1 MIENKNGSQTCTT
14 IDYVFASKGIAPRIR
29 RLTLEE
35 DRMGSDHKMLVI
47 EVSGRVGLDEGKG
60 VREAWRVEDIPEEGQ
75 DKRKFVHAF
84 QSAMHAWIQETT
96 TQTEL
101 LEAMGVE
108 AHRVVNIMEWSFQAR
123 LDKVSDRELGVKRIG
138 PRASPRLDA
147 AMRMMNDHRRA
158 CEMVLKRVMADGNS
172 TDGDR
177 AGAVGMYRDAKRN
190 LLRATAKRKEVVE
203 GELFRQ
209 IEEKQADSKL
219 FWSRAKK
226 VTGGMNGGV
235 SPPPMAMNEDG
246 VVETDPMQVLEVWK
260 IFSEGIASQVEEEE
274 GIYDDEHRDWVEK
287 RLKWMRELKLFQGG
301 LDDDI
306 TKQEVFAAIRKLKLG
321 KAPGIDGVLT
331 SILKTA
337 ADAVGTNKLKE
348 GNTVVE
354 ALTLMFNYVFLSGQW
369 PERWG
374 SGIIFPLYKEGSR
387 MEPGNYR
394 PITLR

>member
-1 MIENKNGSQTCTT
+1 M
-14 IDYVFASKGIAPRIR
+14 
-29 RLTLEE
+29 
-35 DRMGSDHKMLVI
+35 
-47 EVSGRVGLDEGKG
+47 
-60 VREAWRVEDIPEEGQ
+60 
-75 DKRKFVHAF
+75 
-84 QSAMHAWIQETT
+84 
-96 TQTEL
+96 
-101 LEAMGVE
+101 
-108 AHRVVNIMEWSFQAR
+108 
-123 LDKVSDRELGVKRIG
+123 
-138 PRASPRLDA
+138 
-147 AMRMMNDHRRA
+147 
-158 CEMVLKRVMADGNS
+158 
-172 TDGDR
+172 
-177 AGAVGMYRDAKRN
+177 
-190 LLRATAKRKEVVE
+190 E

-260 IFSEGIASQVEEEE
+260 RFSEGIASQVEEEE

-354 ALTLMFNYVFLSGQW
+354 ALTLMFNYVFSSGQW

-374 SGIIFPLYKEGSR
+374 SGIIFPLYGQGWNRATTGRSHFSR
-387 MEPGNYR
+387 VWASCSVALWKRGYR
-394 PITLR
+394 TGRRQLG